1 MCRHFINKCGACSSA
16 CNMSCHVMA
25 ARNLGGLIS
34 GWCCCCCCWCCH
46 YQMWSVVRCGECYL
60 YCCLSAVAARSNRTT
75 SSCIICRV
83 AGSLLCVIA
92 IKVFVAACLWLQ
104 TECHRTRLKSV
115 LIICKTLPIKSF
127 VPHPNRGTAICSLS
141 AVSIHFLAPR
151 TSHLWRQSFINTP

>member
-34 GWCCCCCCWCCH
+34 GWWCCCCCH

-75 SSCIICRV
+75 SSCIICRL

-127 VPHPNRGTAICSLS
+127 MPHPNPLRYVPCQLS
-141 AVSIHFLAPR
+141 AFTSSHPSPR